1 LAEEGQD
8 VLGDMFD
15 FVKASGQ
22 FENDT
27 DLFTTTN
34 KQLGNSY
41 MPMGSVRGDKK
52 EDSSSGKKKLL

>member
-1 LAEEGQD
+1 M
-8 VLGDMFD
+8 LGDMFD